1 MKSRALSSLM
11 ALSVGCAGVAAMA
24 DGAFSAGTYTV
35 AAVCKNGAITLGVE
49 MTADAIADIKVVS
62 QSETAG
68 LGDVAID
75 KMIDAILVA
84 GNTDV
89 DTGSQ
94 ATVPS
99 DAVIAA
105 VNAALSRAE

>member
-1 MKSRALSSLM
+1 LHAYDNIIISF
-11 ALSVGCAGVAAMA
+11 A
-24 DGAFSAGTYTV
+24 DGN
-35 AAVCKNGAITLGVE
+35 NGAITLRVE

-75 KMIDAILVA
+75 KMIEAILVA

-89 DTGSQ
+89 GYGLSGDRIQRSSDCGSECG
-94 ATVPS
+94 A
-99 DAVIAA
+99 I
-105 VNAALSRAE
+105 SRGKG